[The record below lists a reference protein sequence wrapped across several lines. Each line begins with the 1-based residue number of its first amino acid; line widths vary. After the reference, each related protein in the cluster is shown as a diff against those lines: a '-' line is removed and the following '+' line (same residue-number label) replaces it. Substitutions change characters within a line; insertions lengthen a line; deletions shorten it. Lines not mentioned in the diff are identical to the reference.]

1 MPQASEIA
9 WLIPVFPLIGAVISG
24 LSLISINKKIN
35 NSREIVAVSLLS
47 FVGISAAISYK
58 ALYEQI
64 TGYQTVEKLFVWA
77 SAGDFQIPMGFVLDP
92 LGSVML
98 CLVTT
103 ITLLVMIYSHGYM
116 SHDKG
121 YVRFFTYLALF
132 SSSMLGLIISPNLL
146 EIYVFW
152 ELVGMCSYLL
162 VGFWYDRD
170 GAAHAAQKAFVVN
183 RVGDFGLLLGILGL
197 FWATKSFDFTEIA
210 VGISQSMANHSLPSW
225 APLLLCFLVF
235 LGPMAK
241 SAQFPLHVWLPDAME
256 GPTPISA
263 LIHAATMVAA
273 GVFLVARL
281 DPLYSI
287 FPIMQFIIAL
297 VGTITCFLGAS
308 IALTQMDLKKGLA
321 YSTVSQLGYMM
332 LAMGCGAPLAG
343 IFHLITHACFKAMLF
358 LGSGSVI
365 HAMEEVVGH
374 QPVLAQDMRLMGGL
388 RKKMP
393 LTSSTFLIG
402 CVAISGIP
410 PLAGFW
416 SKDEILGNAF
426 ISFPAFWFIGFMTA
440 GMTAFYMFRLYF
452 LTFEGE
458 FRGNNEELRFKL
470 TQAAGLDMADDH
482 AEENHEE
489 EEHET
494 LSGEVHE
501 SPWSMTFP
509 LVFLAFPSVL
519 IGFMGLPWDSKFVG
533 LLDPEEAI
541 NLSSSFELNEFLP
554 LAIAS
559 VLIASTGISIA
570 YLAYFAKKIDL
581 SILFAKRFPK
591 INNFLSKKWYLDEIN
606 EKIFVKGTRRIA
618 KEVLEVDSKVVDG
631 VVNLTGLVTLGS
643 GEGLKYFETG
653 RAQFY
658 ALIVFG
664 GVLLLVALFGLQTPQ
679 VA

>member
-9 WLIPVFPLIGAVISG
+9 WLIPVFPLIGSVLSG
-24 LSLISINKKIN
+24 LGLISINKKIN
-35 NSREIVAVSLLS
+35 NSRQIVSVGLIS
-47 FVGISAAISYK
+47 FVGISAVISYK
-58 ALYEQI
+58 ALIEQVN
-64 TGYQTVEKLFVWA
+64 GYQSVEKLFVWA
-77 SAGDFQIPMGFVLDP
+77 NAGDFTIPMGFVLDP

-98 CLVTT
+98 ALVTT

-116 SHDKG
+116 AHDKG

-132 SSSMLGLIISPNLL
+132 SSSMMGLIVSPNLL

-197 FWATKSFDFTEIA
+197 FWATNSFDFNEIA
-210 VGISQSMANHSLPSW
+210 TGISQSISDHSIPIW
-225 APLLLCFLVF
+225 AALLLCFLVF

-273 GVFLVARL
+273 GIFLVARL
-281 DPLYSI
+281 QPLYSI
-287 FPIMQFIIAL
+287 FPSIQFIIAL

-332 LAMGCGAPLAG
+332 LAMGCGAPVAG
-343 IFHLITHACFKAMLF
+343 IFHLVTHACFKAMLF

-393 LTSSTFLIG
+393 YTSTTFLIG

-426 ISFPAFWFIGFMTA
+426 ISFPAFWFVGLLTA

-452 LTFEGE
+452 LTFEGD
-458 FRGNNEELRFKL
+458 FRGENKELQKQL
-470 TQAAGLDMADDH
+470 LIASQTTLD
-482 AEENHEE
+482 EENE
-489 EEHET
+489 EEHEEHG
-494 LSGEVHE
+494 SIHE

-509 LVFLAFPSVL
+509 LVFLAVPSVI
-519 IGFMGLPWDSKFVG
+519 IGFMGFPWDSKIAN
-533 LLDPEEAI
+533 LLDPEEAETAAKA
-541 NLSSSFELNEFLP
+541 FELKEFLP
-554 LAIAS
+554 LALASVVIAS
-559 VLIASTGISIA
+559 AGIIIA
-570 YLAYFAKKIDL
+570 YQAYFVKKINL
-581 SILFAKRFPK
+581 SVLFAEKFPS
-591 INNFLSKKWYLDEIN
+591 INRFLSNKWYLDDIN
-606 EKIFVKGTRRIA
+606 EKLFVKGSRKLA

-664 GVLLLVALFGLQTPQ
+664 GVILLVAIFGFQSPQ
-679 VA
+679 VS

>member
-1 MPQASEIA
+1 MQQASEIA
-9 WLIPVFPLIGAVISG
+9 WLIPVFPLVGAVISG
-24 LSLISINKKIN
+24 LGLISFNKKIN
-35 NSREIVAVSLLS
+35 NSREIVSLGLIS
-47 FVGISAAISYK
+47 FVGISAVISYK
-58 ALYEQI
+58 ALFEQVN
-64 TGYQTVEKLFVWA
+64 GYQSVEKLFVWA
-77 SAGDFQIPMGFVLDP
+77 NAGDFVIPMGFVLDP

-98 CLVTT
+98 ALVTT

-116 SHDKG
+116 MHDKG

-132 SSSMLGLIISPNLL
+132 SSSMMGLIISPNLL

-162 VGFWYDRD
+162 VGFWYDRE

-197 FWATKSFDFTEIA
+197 FWATNSFDFNEIA
-210 VGISQSMANHSLPSW
+210 VKISQAVSDNSIPIW
-225 APLLLCFLVF
+225 AALILCFLVF

-273 GVFLVARL
+273 GIFLVARL
-281 DPLYSI
+281 QPLYSI
-287 FPIMQFIIAL
+287 FPSIQFIIAL

-332 LAMGCGAPLAG
+332 LAMGCGAPIAG
-343 IFHLITHACFKAMLF
+343 IFHLVTHACFKAMLF

-374 QPVLAQDMRLMGGL
+374 QPILAQDMRLMGGL

-393 LTSSTFLIG
+393 YTSATFLIG

-426 ISFPAFWFIGFMTA
+426 ISFPAFWFVGLLTA

-452 LTFEGE
+452 LTFEGD
-458 FRGNNEELRFKL
+458 FRGENKELQKKL
-470 TQAAGLDMADDH
+470 LMDSKINMD
-482 AEENHEE
+482 EENE
-489 EEHET
+489 EEHEEH
-494 LSGEVHE
+494 GYIHE

-509 LVFLAFPSVL
+509 LVFLAVPSVI
-519 IGFMGLPWDSKFVG
+519 IGFMGIPWDSKFAK
-533 LLDPEEAI
+533 LLDPEEAEI
-541 NLSSSFELNEFLP
+541 AAKAFELKEFLP

-559 VLIASTGISIA
+559 VFIASAGIVIA
-570 YLAYFAKKIDL
+570 YQAYFVKKINL
-581 SILFAKRFPK
+581 SILIAEKFPT
-591 INNFLSKKWYLDEIN
+591 INQFLSNKWYLDDIN
-606 EKIFVKGTRRIA
+606 EKLFVKGSRKLA

-664 GVLLLVALFGLQTPQ
+664 GVILLVAIFGFQSPQ
-679 VA
+679 VT

>member
-35 NSREIVAVSLLS
+35 NSRRIVAVSLLS
-47 FVGISAAISYK
+47 FVGVSAAISYK

-116 SHDKG
+116 AHDKG

-197 FWATKSFDFTEIA
+197 FWATKSFDFNEIA
-210 VGISQSMANHSLPSW
+210 VGISQAMANQSLPSW

-287 FPIMQFIIAL
+287 FPMMQFIIAL

-393 LTSSTFLIG
+393 FTSSTFLIG
-402 CVAISGIP
+402 CIAISGIP

-416 SKDEILGNAF
+416 SKDEILGQAF

-458 FRGNNEELRFKL
+458 FRGNNEELRLQL
-470 TQAAGLDMADDH
+470 TQAAGLEIEDEH
-482 AEENHEE
+482 TEESHEE
-489 EEHET
+489 DEHEA

-533 LLDPEEAI
+533 LLDPEEALT
-541 NLSSSFELNEFLP
+541 LSSSFELNEFLP

-559 VLIASTGISIA
+559 VVIASTGISIA
-570 YLAYFAKKIDL
+570 YLAYFAKKLDL
-581 SILFAKRFPK
+581 SILFAERFPS
-591 INNFLSKKWYLDEIN
+591 INKFLSNKWYLDQIN

-664 GVLLLVALFGLQTPQ
+664 GVLLLVALFGFQTPQ

>member
-9 WLIPVFPLIGAVISG
+9 WLIPVFPLIGAVLSG
-24 LSLISINKKIN
+24 LGLISFNKKIN
-35 NSREIVAVSLLS
+35 NSRELVSISLIS
-47 FVGISAAISYK
+47 FVGISAVISYK
-58 ALYEQI
+58 ALFEQVN
-64 TGYQTVEKLFVWA
+64 GYQSVEKLFVWA
-77 SAGDFQIPMGFVLDP
+77 SAGDFTIPMGFILDP

-98 CLVTT
+98 ALVTT

-116 SHDKG
+116 AHDKG

-132 SSSMLGLIISPNLL
+132 SSSMMGLIISPNLL

-197 FWATKSFDFTEIA
+197 FWATNSFDFNNIATEISKS
-210 VGISQSMANHSLPSW
+210 ISDNSLPMW
-225 APLLLCFLVF
+225 AALLLCFLVF

-273 GVFLVARL
+273 GIFLVARL
-281 DPLYSI
+281 QPLYSL
-287 FPIMQFIIAL
+287 FPYIQFIIAL

-332 LAMGCGAPLAG
+332 LAMGCGAPIAG
-343 IFHLITHACFKAMLF
+343 IFHLVTHACFKAMLF

-388 RKKMP
+388 RRKMP
-393 LTSSTFLIG
+393 FTSTTFLIG

-426 ISFPAFWFIGFMTA
+426 ISFPAFWFVGFLTA

-452 LTFEGE
+452 LTFEGD
-458 FRGNNEELRFKL
+458 FRGENKELQRELLIASKINL
-470 TQAAGLDMADDH
+470 
-482 AEENHEE
+482 
-489 EEHET
+489 EEHEEAHEQENIGH
-494 LSGEVHE
+494 LHE

-509 LVFLAFPSVL
+509 LVFLAVPSVI
-519 IGFMGLPWDSKFVG
+519 IGFMGLPWDSKFAN
-533 LLDPEEAI
+533 LLDPEEAEMAAKA
-541 NLSSSFELNEFLP
+541 FEFKEFLP

-559 VLIASTGISIA
+559 VVIASVGITIA
-570 YLAYFAKKIDL
+570 YQAYFAKTINL
-581 SILFAKRFPK
+581 SVLFADKFPS
-591 INNFLSKKWYLDEIN
+591 INKFLSNKWYLDDIN
-606 EKIFVKGTRRIA
+606 EKLFVKGSRKLA

-664 GVLLLVALFGLQTPQ
+664 GVILLVAIFGFQSPQ
-679 VA
+679 VT

>member
-9 WLIPVFPLIGAVISG
+9 WLIPVFPLIGAVFSG
-24 LSLISINKKIN
+24 LGLICANKKIN
-35 NSREIVAVSLLS
+35 NSREIVSISLLS
-47 FVGISAAISYK
+47 FVGVSAVISYK
-58 ALYEQI
+58 TLIEQI
-64 TGYQTVEKLFVWA
+64 NGYQSVEKLFVWA
-77 SAGDFQIPMGFVLDP
+77 SAGDFTIPMGFVLDP

-98 CLVTT
+98 TLVTT

-116 SHDKG
+116 AHDKG

-132 SSSMLGLIISPNLL
+132 SSSMMGLIISPNLL

-170 GAAHAAQKAFVVN
+170 GAANAAQKAFVVN

-197 FWATKSFDFTEIA
+197 FWATKSFDFNEIA
-210 VGISQSMANHSLPSW
+210 VGVSQSVSENSLPVW
-225 APLLLCFLVF
+225 AALLLCFLVF

-273 GVFLVARL
+273 GIFLVARL
-281 DPLYSI
+281 QPLYSL
-287 FPIMQFIIAL
+287 FPSIQFIIAL

-332 LAMGCGAPLAG
+332 LAMGCGAPVAG

-393 LTSSTFLIG
+393 FTSTTFLIG

-426 ISFPAFWFIGFMTA
+426 ISFPAFWFVGFLTA

-452 LTFEGE
+452 LTFEGD
-458 FRGNNEELRFKL
+458 FRGEDKELQKEL
-470 TQAAGLDMADDH
+470 LLASKI
-482 AEENHEE
+482 NIE
-489 EEHET
+489 EEHEEEHGS
-494 LSGEVHE
+494 LHE

-509 LVFLAFPSVL
+509 LVFLAVPSVI
-519 IGFMGLPWDSKFVG
+519 IGFMGFPWDSKFAN
-533 LLDPEEAI
+533 LLDPEEALI
-541 NLSSSFELNEFLP
+541 AIESFELKEFLP

-559 VLIASTGISIA
+559 VFIASIGITIA
-570 YLAYFAKKIDL
+570 YQAYFAKKINL
-581 SILFAKRFPK
+581 SILFAQRFPSVNK
-591 INNFLSKKWYLDEIN
+591 FLSNKWYLDDIN
-606 EKIFVKGTRRIA
+606 EKLFVKGSRKLA

-664 GVLLLVALFGLQTPQ
+664 GVILLVAIFGFQSPQ

>member
-1 MPQASEIA
+1 MPLASEIA
-9 WLIPVFPLIGAVISG
+9 WLIPVFPLIGAVLSG
-24 LSLISINKKIN
+24 LGLISFNKKIN
-35 NSREIVAVSLLS
+35 NSREIVSVGLIS
-47 FVGISAAISYK
+47 FVGISAVISYK
-58 ALYEQI
+58 ALIEQVN
-64 TGYQTVEKLFVWA
+64 GYQSVEKLFVWA
-77 SAGDFQIPMGFVLDP
+77 NAGDFTIPMGFVLDP

-98 CLVTT
+98 ALVTT

-116 SHDKG
+116 AHDKG

-132 SSSMLGLIISPNLL
+132 SSSMMGLIVSPNLL

-197 FWATKSFDFTEIA
+197 FWATNSFDFNEIA
-210 VGISQSMANHSLPSW
+210 IGISQSLSDNSIPIW
-225 APLLLCFLVF
+225 AALLLCFLVF

-273 GVFLVARL
+273 GIFLVARL
-281 DPLYSI
+281 QPLYSI
-287 FPIMQFIIAL
+287 FPSIQFIIAL

-332 LAMGCGAPLAG
+332 LAMGCGAPIAG
-343 IFHLITHACFKAMLF
+343 IFHLVTHACFKAMLF

-365 HAMEEVVGH
+365 HAMEDVVGH

-393 LTSSTFLIG
+393 FTSATFLIG

-426 ISFPAFWFIGFMTA
+426 ISFPAFWFIGLLTA

-452 LTFEGE
+452 LTFEGD
-458 FRGNNEELRFKL
+458 FRGDNKELQKELLIASKTNLDEENEE
-470 TQAAGLDMADDH
+470 Q
-482 AEENHEE
+482 HEE
-489 EEHET
+489 HG
-494 LSGEVHE
+494 SIHE

-509 LVFLAFPSVL
+509 LVFLAVPSVI
-519 IGFMGLPWDSKFVG
+519 IGFMGLPWDSKIAN
-533 LLDPEEAI
+533 LLDPEEAEI
-541 NLSSSFELNEFLP
+541 AAKAFELKEFFP

-559 VLIASTGISIA
+559 VFIASAGII
-570 YLAYFAKKIDL
+570 LAYQAYFVKKINL
-581 SILFAKRFPK
+581 SVLFAEKFPS
-591 INNFLSKKWYLDEIN
+591 INRFLSNKWYLDDIN
-606 EKIFVKGTRRIA
+606 EKLFVNGSRKLA

-664 GVLLLVALFGLQTPQ
+664 GVILLVAIFGFQSPQ
-679 VA
+679 VS

>member
-9 WLIPVFPLIGAVISG
+9 WLIPVFPLIGAVLSG
-24 LSLISINKKIN
+24 LGLISINKKIN
-35 NSREIVAVSLLS
+35 NSREIVSVGLIS
-47 FVGISAAISYK
+47 FVGISAVISYK
-58 ALYEQI
+58 ALIEQVN
-64 TGYQTVEKLFVWA
+64 GYQSVEKLFVWA
-77 SAGDFQIPMGFVLDP
+77 NAGDFTIPMGFVLDP

-98 CLVTT
+98 ALVTT

-116 SHDKG
+116 AHDKG

-132 SSSMLGLIISPNLL
+132 SSSMMGLIVSPNLL

-197 FWATKSFDFTEIA
+197 FWATNSFDFNEIA
-210 VGISQSMANHSLPSW
+210 IGISQSISDNSIPIW
-225 APLLLCFLVF
+225 AALLLCFLVF

-273 GVFLVARL
+273 GIFLVARL
-281 DPLYSI
+281 QPLYSI
-287 FPIMQFIIAL
+287 FPSIQFIIAL
-297 VGTITCFLGAS
+297 VGTITCFLGAT

-332 LAMGCGAPLAG
+332 LAMGCGAPVAG
-343 IFHLITHACFKAMLF
+343 IFHLVTHACFKAMLF

-393 LTSSTFLIG
+393 YTSATFLIG

-426 ISFPAFWFIGFMTA
+426 ISFPAFWFVGLLTA

-452 LTFEGE
+452 LTFEGD
-458 FRGNNEELRFKL
+458 FRGENKELQKEL
-470 TQAAGLDMADDH
+470 LIASETNLD
-482 AEENHEE
+482 EENV
-489 EEHET
+489 EEHQEHG
-494 LSGEVHE
+494 SIHE

-509 LVFLAFPSVL
+509 LVFLAVPSVI
-519 IGFMGLPWDSKFVG
+519 IGFMGLPWDSKISN
-533 LLDPEEAI
+533 LLDPEEAETAAKA
-541 NLSSSFELNEFLP
+541 FELKEFLP
-554 LAIAS
+554 LALAS
-559 VLIASTGISIA
+559 VLIASAGIIIA
-570 YLAYFAKKIDL
+570 YQAYFVKKINL
-581 SILFAKRFPK
+581 SVLFAEKFPS
-591 INNFLSKKWYLDEIN
+591 INRFLSNKWYLDDIN
-606 EKIFVKGTRRIA
+606 EKLFVKGSRKLA

-664 GVLLLVALFGLQTPQ
+664 GVILLVAIFGFQSPP
-679 VA
+679 VS

>member
-9 WLIPVFPLIGAVISG
+9 WLIPVFPLIGAVVSG
-24 LSLISINKKIN
+24 LGLISINNKIN
-35 NSREIVAVSLLS
+35 NSREIVSVGLMS
-47 FVGISAAISYK
+47 FVGISAVISYK
-58 ALYEQI
+58 ALIEQVN
-64 TGYQTVEKLFVWA
+64 GYQSVEKLFVWA
-77 SAGDFQIPMGFVLDP
+77 SAGDFTIPMGFVLDP

-98 CLVTT
+98 ALVTT

-132 SSSMLGLIISPNLL
+132 SSSMMGLIISPNLL

-197 FWATKSFDFTEIA
+197 FWATNSFDFNEIA
-210 VGISQSMANHSLPSW
+210 NVISQSISDNSLPIW
-225 APLLLCFLVF
+225 AALLLCFLVF

-273 GVFLVARL
+273 GIFLVARL
-281 DPLYSI
+281 QPLYSI
-287 FPIMQFIIAL
+287 FPSIQFIIAL

-332 LAMGCGAPLAG
+332 LAMGCGAPIAG
-343 IFHLITHACFKAMLF
+343 IFHLVTHACFKAMLF

-393 LTSSTFLIG
+393 YTSATFLIG
-402 CVAISGIP
+402 CIAISGIP

-426 ISFPAFWFIGFMTA
+426 ISFPAFWFVGLLTA

-452 LTFEGE
+452 LTFEGD
-458 FRGNNEELRFKL
+458 FRGDNKELQKELLIASKVNLDEENEE
-470 TQAAGLDMADDH
+470 DH
-482 AEENHEE
+482 EEN
-489 EEHET
+489 
-494 LSGEVHE
+494 GYIHE

-509 LVFLAFPSVL
+509 LVFLAVPSII
-519 IGFMGLPWDSKFVG
+519 IGFMGLPWDSKFAN
-533 LLDPEEAI
+533 LLDPEEAEI
-541 NLSSSFELNEFLP
+541 AAKAFELKEFFP

-559 VLIASTGISIA
+559 VFIASVGIIIA
-570 YLAYFAKKIDL
+570 YQAYFARKIDL
-581 SILFAKRFPK
+581 SILFAERFPN
-591 INNFLSKKWYLDEIN
+591 INQFLSNKWYLDDIN
-606 EKIFVKGTRRIA
+606 EKIFVKGSRKLA

-664 GVLLLVALFGLQTPQ
+664 GVILLVAVFGLQSP
-679 VA
+679 

>member
-1 MPQASEIA
+1 
-9 WLIPVFPLIGAVISG
+9 
-24 LSLISINKKIN
+24 
-35 NSREIVAVSLLS
+35 
-47 FVGISAAISYK
+47 
-58 ALYEQI
+58 
-64 TGYQTVEKLFVWA
+64 
-77 SAGDFQIPMGFVLDP
+77 
-92 LGSVML
+92 
-98 CLVTT
+98 
-103 ITLLVMIYSHGYM
+103 M

-162 VGFWYDRD
+162 VGFWYDRE

-197 FWATKSFDFTEIA
+197 FWATGSFDFNGIA
-210 VGISQSMANHSLPSW
+210 IGLQNAIDSGSVPIW
-225 APLLLCFLVF
+225 AALTLCFLVF
-235 LGPMAK
+235 MGPMAK

-281 DPLYSI
+281 QPLYSQFPLIGLLIAI
-287 FPIMQFIIAL
+287 F
-297 VGTITCFLGAS
+297 GTITCFLGAS

-332 LAMGCGAPLAG
+332 LAMGCGAPIAG
-343 IFHLITHACFKAMLF
+343 MFHLVTHAFFKAMLF

-374 QPVLAQDMRLMGGL
+374 EPVLAQDMRLMGGL

-393 LTSSTFLIG
+393 ITSITFLIG
-402 CVAISGIP
+402 CIAISGIP

-416 SKDEILGNAF
+416 SKDEILGEAF
-426 ISFPAFWFIGFMTA
+426 NTFPILWFIGLLTA

-452 LTFEGE
+452 LTFEGD
-458 FRGNNEELRFKL
+458 FRGENKNLQKELLALAGKDTEDSEE
-470 TQAAGLDMADDH
+470 DVH
-482 AEENHEE
+482 HEG
-489 EEHET
+489 T
-494 LSGEVHE
+494 LHE

-509 LVFLAFPSVL
+509 LLVLAVPSAL
-519 IGFMGLPWDSKFVG
+519 IGFVGIPWNSAFAK
-533 LLDPEEAI
+533 LLDLEEAKHMAS
-541 NLSSSFELNEFLP
+541 NFSWSEFLP
-554 LAIAS
+554 LALAS
-559 VLIASTGISIA
+559 VAISAAGISLAIFA
-570 YLAYFAKKIDL
+570 YYLNRIDLEKNFAKK
-581 SILFAKRFPK
+581 FPL
-591 INNFLSKKWYLDEIN
+591 INSFFSNKWYLDEIN
-606 EKIFVKGTRRIA
+606 EKIFVRGSRKLA
-618 KEVLEVDSKVVDG
+618 KEVLEVDAKVVDG
-631 VVNLTGLVTLGS
+631 VVNLTGLLTLGS

-664 GVLLLVALFGLQTPQ
+664 GVIALVALFGVLGT
-679 VA
+679 

>member
-9 WLIPVFPLIGAVISG
+9 WLIPVFPLIGAVLSG
-24 LSLISINKKIN
+24 LGLISINKKIN
-35 NSREIVAVSLLS
+35 NSREIVSVGLIS
-47 FVGISAAISYK
+47 FVGISAVISYK
-58 ALYEQI
+58 ALIEQI
-64 TGYQTVEKLFVWA
+64 NGYQSVEKLFVWA
-77 SAGDFQIPMGFVLDP
+77 NAGDFTIPMGFVLDP

-98 CLVTT
+98 ALVTT

-116 SHDKG
+116 AHDKG

-132 SSSMLGLIISPNLL
+132 SSSMMGLIVSPNLL

-197 FWATKSFDFTEIA
+197 FWATNSFDFNEIA
-210 VGISQSMANHSLPSW
+210 TGISQSISDNSIPIW
-225 APLLLCFLVF
+225 AALLLCFLVF

-273 GVFLVARL
+273 GIFLVARL
-281 DPLYSI
+281 QPLYSI
-287 FPIMQFIIAL
+287 FPSIQFIIAL

-332 LAMGCGAPLAG
+332 LAMGCGAPVAG
-343 IFHLITHACFKAMLF
+343 IFHLVTHACFKAMLF

-393 LTSSTFLIG
+393 FTSTTFLIG

-426 ISFPAFWFIGFMTA
+426 ISFPAFWFVGLLTA

-452 LTFEGE
+452 LTFEGD
-458 FRGNNEELRFKL
+458 FRGENKELQKEL
-470 TQAAGLDMADDH
+470 LLASKANLD
-482 AEENHEE
+482 EENE
-489 EEHET
+489 EEHEEHG
-494 LSGEVHE
+494 SIHE

-509 LVFLAFPSVL
+509 LVFLAAPSVI
-519 IGFMGLPWDSKFVG
+519 IGFMGLPWDSKIAN
-533 LLDPEEAI
+533 LLDPEEAEI
-541 NLSSSFELNEFLP
+541 AAKAFELKEFLP

-559 VLIASTGISIA
+559 VLIASAGIIIA
-570 YLAYFAKKIDL
+570 YQAYFVKKINL
-581 SILFAKRFPK
+581 SVLFAEKFPN
-591 INNFLSKKWYLDEIN
+591 INQFLSNKWYLDDIN
-606 EKIFVKGTRRIA
+606 EKLFVKGSRKLA

-664 GVLLLVALFGLQTPQ
+664 GVILLVAIFGFQSPQ
-679 VA
+679 VS

>member
-9 WLIPVFPLIGAVISG
+9 WLIPVFPLIGAVFSG
-24 LSLISINKKIN
+24 LGLICANKKIN
-35 NSREIVAVSLLS
+35 NSREIVSISLLS
-47 FVGISAAISYK
+47 FVGVSAVISYK
-58 ALYEQI
+58 TLIEQI
-64 TGYQTVEKLFVWA
+64 NGYQSVEKLFVWA
-77 SAGDFQIPMGFVLDP
+77 SAGDFTIPMGFVLDP

-98 CLVTT
+98 TLVTT

-132 SSSMLGLIISPNLL
+132 SSSMMGLIISPNLL

-170 GAAHAAQKAFVVN
+170 GAANAAQKAFVVN

-197 FWATKSFDFTEIA
+197 FWATKSFDFNEIA
-210 VGISQSMANHSLPSW
+210 AGVSQSVSENSLPVW
-225 APLLLCFLVF
+225 AALLLCFLVF

-273 GVFLVARL
+273 GIFLVARL
-281 DPLYSI
+281 QPLYSL
-287 FPIMQFIIAL
+287 FPSIQFIIAL

-332 LAMGCGAPLAG
+332 LAMGCGAPVAG

-393 LTSSTFLIG
+393 FTSTTFLIG

-426 ISFPAFWFIGFMTA
+426 ISFPAFWFVGFLTA

-452 LTFEGE
+452 LTFEGD
-458 FRGNNEELRFKL
+458 FRGEDKDLQKELLLASKI
-470 TQAAGLDMADDH
+470 
-482 AEENHEE
+482 NIEE
-489 EEHET
+489 EDHQEEHGS
-494 LSGEVHE
+494 LHE

-509 LVFLAFPSVL
+509 LVFLAVPSVI
-519 IGFMGLPWDSKFVG
+519 IGFMGFPWDSKFAN
-533 LLDPEEAI
+533 LLDPEEALI
-541 NLSSSFELNEFLP
+541 AIESFELKEFLP

-559 VLIASTGISIA
+559 VFIASIGITIA
-570 YLAYFAKKIDL
+570 YQAYFAKKINL
-581 SILFAKRFPK
+581 SILFAQRFPSVNK
-591 INNFLSKKWYLDEIN
+591 FLSNKWYLDDIN
-606 EKIFVKGTRRIA
+606 EKLFVKGSRKLA

-664 GVLLLVALFGLQTPQ
+664 GVILLVAIFGFQSPQ
-679 VA
+679 VT

>member
-35 NSREIVAVSLLS
+35 NSRRIVAVSLLS
-47 FVGISAAISYK
+47 FVGVSAAISYK

-116 SHDKG
+116 AHDKG

-197 FWATKSFDFTEIA
+197 FWATKSFDFNEIA
-210 VGISQSMANHSLPSW
+210 VGISQAMANQSLPSW

-287 FPIMQFIIAL
+287 FPMMQFIIAL

-393 LTSSTFLIG
+393 FTSSTFLIG

-458 FRGNNEELRFKL
+458 FRGNNEELRLQL
-470 TQAAGLDMADDH
+470 TQAAGLEIEDEH
-482 AEENHEE
+482 TEESHEE
-489 EEHET
+489 DEHEA

-533 LLDPEEAI
+533 LLDPEEALT
-541 NLSSSFELNEFLP
+541 LSSSFELNEFLP

-559 VLIASTGISIA
+559 VVIASTGISIA
-570 YLAYFAKKIDL
+570 YLAYFAKKLDL
-581 SILFAKRFPK
+581 SILFAERFPS
-591 INNFLSKKWYLDEIN
+591 INKFLSNKWYLDQIN

>member
-9 WLIPVFPLIGAVISG
+9 WLIPVFPLIGAVFSG
-24 LSLISINKKIN
+24 LGLICANKKIN
-35 NSREIVAVSLLS
+35 NSREIVSISLLS
-47 FVGISAAISYK
+47 FVGVSAVISYK
-58 ALYEQI
+58 TLIEQI
-64 TGYQTVEKLFVWA
+64 NGYQSVEKLFVWA
-77 SAGDFQIPMGFVLDP
+77 SAGDFTIPMGFVLDP

-98 CLVTT
+98 TLVTT

-132 SSSMLGLIISPNLL
+132 SSSMMGLIISPNLL

-170 GAAHAAQKAFVVN
+170 GAANAAQKAFVVN

-197 FWATKSFDFTEIA
+197 FWATKSFDFNEIA
-210 VGISQSMANHSLPSW
+210 VGVSQSVSENSLPVW
-225 APLLLCFLVF
+225 AALLLCFLVF

-273 GVFLVARL
+273 GIFLVARL
-281 DPLYSI
+281 QPLYSL
-287 FPIMQFIIAL
+287 FPSIQFIIAL

-332 LAMGCGAPLAG
+332 LAMGCGAPVAG

-393 LTSSTFLIG
+393 FTSTTFLIG

-426 ISFPAFWFIGFMTA
+426 ISFPAFWFVGFLTA

-452 LTFEGE
+452 LTFEGD
-458 FRGNNEELRFKL
+458 FRGEDKDLQKELLLASKI
-470 TQAAGLDMADDH
+470 
-482 AEENHEE
+482 NIEE
-489 EEHET
+489 EDHQEEHGS
-494 LSGEVHE
+494 LHE

-509 LVFLAFPSVL
+509 LVFLAVPSVI
-519 IGFMGLPWDSKFVG
+519 IGFMGFPWDSKFAN
-533 LLDPEEAI
+533 LLDPEEALI
-541 NLSSSFELNEFLP
+541 AIESFELKEFLP

-559 VLIASTGISIA
+559 VFIASIGITIA
-570 YLAYFAKKIDL
+570 YQAYFAKKINL
-581 SILFAKRFPK
+581 SILFAQRFPSVNK
-591 INNFLSKKWYLDEIN
+591 FLSNKWYLDDIN
-606 EKIFVKGTRRIA
+606 EKLFVKGSRKLA

-664 GVLLLVALFGLQTPQ
+664 GVILLVAIFGFQSPQ

>member
-9 WLIPVFPLIGAVISG
+9 WLIPVFPLIGAVFSG
-24 LSLISINKKIN
+24 LGLICANKKIN
-35 NSREIVAVSLLS
+35 NSREIVSISLLS
-47 FVGISAAISYK
+47 FVGVSAVISYK
-58 ALYEQI
+58 TLIEQI
-64 TGYQTVEKLFVWA
+64 NGYQSVEKLFVWA
-77 SAGDFQIPMGFVLDP
+77 SAGDFTIPMGFVLDP

-98 CLVTT
+98 TLVTT

-116 SHDKG
+116 AHDKG

-132 SSSMLGLIISPNLL
+132 SSSMMGLIISPNLL

-170 GAAHAAQKAFVVN
+170 GAANAAQKAFVVN

-197 FWATKSFDFTEIA
+197 FWATKSFDFNEIA
-210 VGISQSMANHSLPSW
+210 IGVSQSVSENSLPVW
-225 APLLLCFLVF
+225 AALLLCFLVF

-273 GVFLVARL
+273 GIFLVARL
-281 DPLYSI
+281 QPLYSL
-287 FPIMQFIIAL
+287 FPSIQFIIAL

-332 LAMGCGAPLAG
+332 LAMGCGAPVAG

-393 LTSSTFLIG
+393 FTSTTFLIG

-426 ISFPAFWFIGFMTA
+426 ISFPAFWFVGFLTA

-452 LTFEGE
+452 LTFEGD
-458 FRGNNEELRFKL
+458 FRGEDKDLQKELLLASKI
-470 TQAAGLDMADDH
+470 
-482 AEENHEE
+482 NIE
-489 EEHET
+489 EEHEEEHGS
-494 LSGEVHE
+494 LHE

-509 LVFLAFPSVL
+509 LVFLAVPSVI
-519 IGFMGLPWDSKFVG
+519 IGFMGFPWDSKFAN
-533 LLDPEEAI
+533 LLDPEEALI
-541 NLSSSFELNEFLP
+541 AIESFELKEFLP

-559 VLIASTGISIA
+559 VFIASIGITIA
-570 YLAYFAKKIDL
+570 YQAYFAKKINL
-581 SILFAKRFPK
+581 SILFAQRFPSVNK
-591 INNFLSKKWYLDEIN
+591 FLSNKWYLDDIN
-606 EKIFVKGTRRIA
+606 EKLFVKGSRKLA

-664 GVLLLVALFGLQTPQ
+664 GVILLVAIFGFQSPQ
-679 VA
+679 VT

>member
-9 WLIPVFPLIGAVISG
+9 WLIPVFPLIGAVLSG
-24 LSLISINKKIN
+24 LGLICANKKIN
-35 NSREIVAVSLLS
+35 NSREIVSISLLS
-47 FVGISAAISYK
+47 FVGVSAVISYK
-58 ALYEQI
+58 TLIEQI
-64 TGYQTVEKLFVWA
+64 NGYQSVEKLFVWA
-77 SAGDFQIPMGFVLDP
+77 SAGDFTIPMGFVLDP

-98 CLVTT
+98 TLVTT
-103 ITLLVMIYSHGYM
+103 ITLLVMVYSHGYM
-116 SHDKG
+116 AHDKG

-132 SSSMLGLIISPNLL
+132 SSSMMGLIISPNLL

-170 GAAHAAQKAFVVN
+170 GAANAAQKAFVVN

-197 FWATKSFDFTEIA
+197 FWATKSFDFNEIA
-210 VGISQSMANHSLPSW
+210 LGVSNSVSNNSLPVW
-225 APLLLCFLVF
+225 AALLLCFLVF

-273 GVFLVARL
+273 GIFLVARL
-281 DPLYSI
+281 QPLYSL
-287 FPIMQFIIAL
+287 FPSIQFIIAL

-332 LAMGCGAPLAG
+332 LAMGCGAPVAG

-393 LTSSTFLIG
+393 FTSTTFLIG

-426 ISFPAFWFIGFMTA
+426 ISFPAFWFVGFLTA

-452 LTFEGE
+452 LTFEGD
-458 FRGNNEELRFKL
+458 FRGENKELQKEL
-470 TQAAGLDMADDH
+470 LLASEINLD
-482 AEENHEE
+482 E
-489 EEHET
+489 EEHEEEHGS
-494 LSGEVHE
+494 LHE

-509 LVFLAFPSVL
+509 LVFLAVPSVI
-519 IGFMGLPWDSKFVG
+519 IGFMGFPWDSKFAS
-533 LLDPEEAI
+533 LIDPEEALI
-541 NLSSSFELNEFLP
+541 AIESFELKEFLP

-559 VLIASTGISIA
+559 VLIASIGITIA
-570 YLAYFAKKIDL
+570 YQAYFANKINL
-581 SILFAKRFPK
+581 SILFAQRFPSVNK
-591 INNFLSKKWYLDEIN
+591 FLSNKWYLDDIN
-606 EKIFVKGTRRIA
+606 EKLFVKGSRKLA

-664 GVLLLVALFGLQTPQ
+664 GVILLVAIFGFQSPQ

>member
-9 WLIPVFPLIGAVISG
+9 WLIPVFPLIGAVLSG
-24 LSLISINKKIN
+24 LGLISINKKIN
-35 NSREIVAVSLLS
+35 NSREIVSVGLIS
-47 FVGISAAISYK
+47 FVGISAVISYK
-58 ALYEQI
+58 ALIEQVN
-64 TGYQTVEKLFVWA
+64 GYQSVEKLFVWA
-77 SAGDFQIPMGFVLDP
+77 NAGDFTIPMGFVLDP

-98 CLVTT
+98 ALVTT

-116 SHDKG
+116 AHDKG

-132 SSSMLGLIISPNLL
+132 SSSMMGLIVSPNLL

-197 FWATKSFDFTEIA
+197 FWATNSFDFNEIA
-210 VGISQSMANHSLPSW
+210 TGISQSISDHSIPIW
-225 APLLLCFLVF
+225 AALLLCFLVF

-273 GVFLVARL
+273 GIFLVARL
-281 DPLYSI
+281 QPLYSI
-287 FPIMQFIIAL
+287 FPSIQFIIAL

-332 LAMGCGAPLAG
+332 LAMGCGAPVAG
-343 IFHLITHACFKAMLF
+343 IFHLVTHACFKAMLF

-393 LTSSTFLIG
+393 YTSTTFLIG

-416 SKDEILGNAF
+416 SKDEILANAF
-426 ISFPAFWFIGFMTA
+426 ISFPAFWFVGLLTA

-452 LTFEGE
+452 LTFEGD
-458 FRGNNEELRFKL
+458 FRGENKELQKQL
-470 TQAAGLDMADDH
+470 LIASKTNLD
-482 AEENHEE
+482 EENE
-489 EEHET
+489 EEHEEHG
-494 LSGEVHE
+494 SIHE

-509 LVFLAFPSVL
+509 LVFLAVPSVI
-519 IGFMGLPWDSKFVG
+519 IGFMGLPWDSKITN
-533 LLDPEEAI
+533 LLDPEEAETAAKA
-541 NLSSSFELNEFLP
+541 FELKEFLP
-554 LAIAS
+554 LALAS
-559 VLIASTGISIA
+559 VLIASAGIIIA
-570 YLAYFAKKIDL
+570 YQAYFVKKINL
-581 SILFAKRFPK
+581 SVLFAEKFPSINRFLF
-591 INNFLSKKWYLDEIN
+591 NKWYLDDIN
-606 EKIFVKGTRRIA
+606 EKLFVKGSRKLA

-664 GVLLLVALFGLQTPQ
+664 GVILLVAIFGFQSPQ
-679 VA
+679 VS

>member
-9 WLIPVFPLIGAVISG
+9 WLIPVFPLIGAVLSG
-24 LSLISINKKIN
+24 LGLISINKKIN
-35 NSREIVAVSLLS
+35 NSREIVSVGLISL
-47 FVGISAAISYK
+47 VGISAVISYK
-58 ALYEQI
+58 ALIEQVS
-64 TGYQTVEKLFVWA
+64 GYQPVEKLFVWA
-77 SAGDFQIPMGFVLDP
+77 NAGDFTIPMGFVLDP

-98 CLVTT
+98 ALVTT

-116 SHDKG
+116 THDKG

-132 SSSMLGLIISPNLL
+132 SSSMMGLIVSPNLL

-197 FWATKSFDFTEIA
+197 FWATNSFDFNEIA
-210 VGISQSMANHSLPSW
+210 AGISQSIAENSIPIW
-225 APLLLCFLVF
+225 AALLLCFLVF

-273 GVFLVARL
+273 GIFLVARL
-281 DPLYSI
+281 QPLYSI
-287 FPIMQFIIAL
+287 FPSIQFIIAL

-332 LAMGCGAPLAG
+332 LAMGCGAPVAG
-343 IFHLITHACFKAMLF
+343 IFHLVTHACFKAMLF

-393 LTSSTFLIG
+393 YTSTTFLVG

-426 ISFPAFWFIGFMTA
+426 ISFPAFWFVGLLTA

-452 LTFEGE
+452 LTFEGD
-458 FRGNNEELRFKL
+458 FRGENKELQKELLIASKL
-470 TQAAGLDMADDH
+470 DLD
-482 AEENHEE
+482 EENE
-489 EEHET
+489 EEHEEHG
-494 LSGEVHE
+494 SIHE

-509 LVFLAFPSVL
+509 LVFLAVPSL
-519 IGFMGLPWDSKFVG
+519 IIGFMGLPWDSKIAS
-533 LLDPEEAI
+533 LLDPEEAETAAKA
-541 NLSSSFELNEFLP
+541 FELKEFLP

-559 VLIASTGISIA
+559 VFIASAGIIIA
-570 YLAYFAKKIDL
+570 YQAYFAKKINL
-581 SILFAKRFPK
+581 SVLFAKRFPD
-591 INNFLSKKWYLDEIN
+591 INQFLSNKWYLDDIN
-606 EKIFVKGTRRIA
+606 EKIFVKGSRKLA

-664 GVLLLVALFGLQTPQ
+664 GVILLVAIFGFQSPQ
-679 VA
+679 VS

>member
-9 WLIPVFPLIGAVISG
+9 WLIPVFPLIGAVLSG
-24 LSLISINKKIN
+24 LGLISINKKIN
-35 NSREIVAVSLLS
+35 NSREIVSVGLIS
-47 FVGISAAISYK
+47 FVGISAVISYK
-58 ALYEQI
+58 ALIEQI
-64 TGYQTVEKLFVWA
+64 NGYQSVEKLFVWA
-77 SAGDFQIPMGFVLDP
+77 NAGDFTIPMGFVLDP

-98 CLVTT
+98 ALVTT

-116 SHDKG
+116 AHDKG

-132 SSSMLGLIISPNLL
+132 SSSMMGLIVSPNLL

-197 FWATKSFDFTEIA
+197 FWATNSFDFNEIA
-210 VGISQSMANHSLPSW
+210 TGISQSISDHSIPIW
-225 APLLLCFLVF
+225 AALLLCFLVF

-273 GVFLVARL
+273 GIFLVARL
-281 DPLYSI
+281 QPLYSI
-287 FPIMQFIIAL
+287 FPSIQFIIAL

-332 LAMGCGAPLAG
+332 LAMGCGAPVAG
-343 IFHLITHACFKAMLF
+343 IFHLVTHACFKAMLF

-393 LTSSTFLIG
+393 YTSTTFLIG
-402 CVAISGIP
+402 CIAISGIP

-426 ISFPAFWFIGFMTA
+426 ISFPAFWFVGLLTA

-452 LTFEGE
+452 LTFEGD
-458 FRGNNEELRFKL
+458 FRGENKELQKEL
-470 TQAAGLDMADDH
+470 LIASKINID
-482 AEENHEE
+482 EENE
-489 EEHET
+489 EEHEEHG
-494 LSGEVHE
+494 SIHE

-509 LVFLAFPSVL
+509 LVFLAVPSIV
-519 IGFMGLPWDSKFVG
+519 IGFMGLPWDSKIAN
-533 LLDPEEAI
+533 LLDPEEAEI
-541 NLSSSFELNEFLP
+541 VAKAFDLKEFLP

-559 VLIASTGISIA
+559 VVIASAGIIIA
-570 YLAYFAKKIDL
+570 YQAYFLKKINL
-581 SILFAKRFPK
+581 SVLFAEKFPS
-591 INNFLSKKWYLDEIN
+591 INQFLSNKWYLDDIN
-606 EKIFVKGTRRIA
+606 EKLFVKGSRKLA

-664 GVLLLVALFGLQTPQ
+664 GVILLVAIFGFQSPQ
-679 VA
+679 VS

>member
-1 MPQASEIA
+1 MPQASDIA
-9 WLIPVFPLIGAVISG
+9 WLIPVFPLIGAVLSG
-24 LSLISINKKIN
+24 LGLISINKKIN
-35 NSREIVAVSLLS
+35 NSREIVSVGLIS
-47 FVGISAAISYK
+47 FVGISAVISYK
-58 ALYEQI
+58 ALIEQVN
-64 TGYQTVEKLFVWA
+64 GYQSVEKLFVWA
-77 SAGDFQIPMGFVLDP
+77 SAGDFTIPMGFVLDP

-98 CLVTT
+98 ALVTT

-116 SHDKG
+116 AHDKG
-121 YVRFFTYLALF
+121 FVRFFTYLALF
-132 SSSMLGLIISPNLL
+132 SSSMMGLIVSPNLL

-197 FWATKSFDFTEIA
+197 FWATNSFDFNEIA
-210 VGISQSMANHSLPSW
+210 TGISQSISDHSIPIW
-225 APLLLCFLVF
+225 AALLLCFLVF

-273 GVFLVARL
+273 GIFLVARL
-281 DPLYSI
+281 QPLYSI
-287 FPIMQFIIAL
+287 FPSIQFIIAL

-308 IALTQMDLKKGLA
+308 IALTQMDLKNGLA

-332 LAMGCGAPLAG
+332 LAMGCGAPVAG
-343 IFHLITHACFKAMLF
+343 IFHLVTHACFKAMLF

-393 LTSSTFLIG
+393 YTSATFLIG

-426 ISFPAFWFIGFMTA
+426 ITFPAFWFVGFLTA

-452 LTFEGE
+452 LTFEGD
-458 FRGNNEELRFKL
+458 FRGENKELQKELLIASKL
-470 TQAAGLDMADDH
+470 NLD
-482 AEENHEE
+482 E
-489 EEHET
+489 EEHEEHEEHG
-494 LSGEVHE
+494 SIHE

-509 LVFLAFPSVL
+509 LVFLAVPSVI
-519 IGFMGLPWDSKFVG
+519 IGFMGIPWDSKIAY
-533 LLDPEEAI
+533 LLDPEEAEI
-541 NLSSSFELNEFLP
+541 AAKSFELKEFLP

-559 VLIASTGISIA
+559 VLIASAGIIIA
-570 YLAYFAKKIDL
+570 YQAYFRKKINL
-581 SILFAKRFPK
+581 SILFAEKFPT
-591 INNFLSKKWYLDEIN
+591 INRFLSNKWYLDDIN
-606 EKIFVKGTRRIA
+606 EKLFVKGSRKLA

-653 RAQFY
+653 KAQFY

-664 GVLLLVALFGLQTPQ
+664 GVILLVAIFGFQSPQ
-679 VA
+679 VT

>member
-9 WLIPVFPLIGAVISG
+9 WLIPVFPLIGAVLSG
-24 LSLISINKKIN
+24 LGLISINKKIN
-35 NSREIVAVSLLS
+35 NSREIVSVGLIS
-47 FVGISAAISYK
+47 FVGISAVISYK
-58 ALYEQI
+58 ALIEQVN
-64 TGYQTVEKLFVWA
+64 GYQSVEKLFVWA
-77 SAGDFQIPMGFVLDP
+77 NAGDFTIPMGFVLDP

-98 CLVTT
+98 ALVTT

-116 SHDKG
+116 AHDKG

-132 SSSMLGLIISPNLL
+132 SSSMMGLIVSPNLL

-197 FWATKSFDFTEIA
+197 FWATNSFDFNEIA
-210 VGISQSMANHSLPSW
+210 TGISQSISDHSIPIW
-225 APLLLCFLVF
+225 AALLLCFLVF

-273 GVFLVARL
+273 GIFLVARL
-281 DPLYSI
+281 QPLYSI
-287 FPIMQFIIAL
+287 FPSIQFIIAL

-332 LAMGCGAPLAG
+332 LAMGCGAPVAG
-343 IFHLITHACFKAMLF
+343 IFHLVTHACFKAMLF

-393 LTSSTFLIG
+393 YTSTTFLIG

-426 ISFPAFWFIGFMTA
+426 ISFPAFWFVGLLTA

-452 LTFEGE
+452 LTFEGD
-458 FRGNNEELRFKL
+458 FRGENKELQKEL
-470 TQAAGLDMADDH
+470 LIASKTNLD
-482 AEENHEE
+482 EENE
-489 EEHET
+489 EEHEEHG
-494 LSGEVHE
+494 SIHE

-509 LVFLAFPSVL
+509 LVFLAVPSVI
-519 IGFMGLPWDSKFVG
+519 IGFMGLPWDSKIAN
-533 LLDPEEAI
+533 LLDPEEAETAAKA
-541 NLSSSFELNEFLP
+541 FELKEFLP
-554 LAIAS
+554 LALAS
-559 VLIASTGISIA
+559 VLIASAGIIIA
-570 YLAYFAKKIDL
+570 YQAYFVKKINL
-581 SILFAKRFPK
+581 SVLFAEKFPS
-591 INNFLSKKWYLDEIN
+591 INQFLSNKWYLDDIN
-606 EKIFVKGTRRIA
+606 EKLFVKGSRKLA

-664 GVLLLVALFGLQTPQ
+664 GVILLVAIFGFQSPQ
-679 VA
+679 VS

>member
-35 NSREIVAVSLLS
+35 NSRRIVAVSLLS
-47 FVGISAAISYK
+47 FVGVSAAISYK

-116 SHDKG
+116 AHDKG

-197 FWATKSFDFTEIA
+197 FWATKSFDFNEIA
-210 VGISQSMANHSLPSW
+210 VGISQAMANQSLPSW

-287 FPIMQFIIAL
+287 FPMMQFIIAL

-393 LTSSTFLIG
+393 FTSSTFLIG
-402 CVAISGIP
+402 CIAISGIP

-416 SKDEILGNAF
+416 SKDEILGQAF

-458 FRGNNEELRFKL
+458 FRGNNEELRLQL
-470 TQAAGLDMADDH
+470 TQAAGLEIEDEH
-482 AEENHEE
+482 TEEGHEE
-489 EEHET
+489 EKHET

-533 LLDPEEAI
+533 LLDPEEALT
-541 NLSSSFELNEFLP
+541 LSSSFELNEFLP

-559 VLIASTGISIA
+559 VVIASTGISIA
-570 YLAYFAKKIDL
+570 YLAYFAKKLDL
-581 SILFAKRFPK
+581 SILFAERFPS
-591 INNFLSKKWYLDEIN
+591 INKFLSNKWYLDQIN

>member
-9 WLIPVFPLIGAVISG
+9 WLIPVFPLIGAVLSG
-24 LSLISINKKIN
+24 LGLISINKKIN
-35 NSREIVAVSLLS
+35 NSREIVSVGLIS
-47 FVGISAAISYK
+47 FVGISAVISYK
-58 ALYEQI
+58 ALIEQVN
-64 TGYQTVEKLFVWA
+64 GYQPVEKLFVWA
-77 SAGDFQIPMGFVLDP
+77 NAGDFTIPMGFVLDP

-98 CLVTT
+98 ALVTT

-116 SHDKG
+116 AHDKG

-132 SSSMLGLIISPNLL
+132 SSSMMGLIVSPNLL

-197 FWATKSFDFTEIA
+197 FWATNSFDFNEIA
-210 VGISQSMANHSLPSW
+210 LGISQSISDNSIPIW
-225 APLLLCFLVF
+225 AALLLCFLVF

-273 GVFLVARL
+273 GIFLVARL
-281 DPLYSI
+281 QPLYSI
-287 FPIMQFIIAL
+287 FPSIQFIIAL

-332 LAMGCGAPLAG
+332 LAMGCGAPVAG
-343 IFHLITHACFKAMLF
+343 IFHLVTHACFKAMLF

-393 LTSSTFLIG
+393 YTSATFLIG

-426 ISFPAFWFIGFMTA
+426 VTFPAFWFIGFLTA

-452 LTFEGE
+452 LTFEGD
-458 FRGNNEELRFKL
+458 FRGENKELQKELLVASKL
-470 TQAAGLDMADDH
+470 NLD
-482 AEENHEE
+482 E
-489 EEHET
+489 EEHEEHEEH
-494 LSGEVHE
+494 GYIHE

-509 LVFLAFPSVL
+509 LVFLAVPSVI
-519 IGFMGLPWDSKFVG
+519 IGFMGIPWDSKIAN
-533 LLDPEEAI
+533 LLDPEEAEI
-541 NLSSSFELNEFLP
+541 AAKSFELKEFLP

-559 VLIASTGISIA
+559 VLIASTGIIIA
-570 YLAYFAKKIDL
+570 YQAYFRKKINL
-581 SILFAKRFPK
+581 SILFAEKFPT
-591 INNFLSKKWYLDEIN
+591 INQFLSNKWYLDDIN
-606 EKIFVKGTRRIA
+606 EKLFVKGSRKLA

-653 RAQFY
+653 KAQFY

-664 GVLLLVALFGLQTPQ
+664 GVILLVAIFGF
-679 VA
+679 

>member
-9 WLIPVFPLIGAVISG
+9 WLIPVFPLVGAVLSG
-24 LSLISINKKIN
+24 LGLISINKKIN
-35 NSREIVAVSLLS
+35 NSREIVSVGLIS
-47 FVGISAAISYK
+47 FVGISAVISYK
-58 ALYEQI
+58 ALIEQI
-64 TGYQTVEKLFVWA
+64 NGYQSVEKLFVWA
-77 SAGDFQIPMGFVLDP
+77 NAGDFTIPMGFVIDP

-98 CLVTT
+98 ALVTT

-116 SHDKG
+116 AHDKG

-132 SSSMLGLIISPNLL
+132 SSSMMGLIVSPNLL

-197 FWATKSFDFTEIA
+197 FWATKSFDFNEIA
-210 VGISQSMANHSLPSW
+210 TGISQSVTDNSIPIW
-225 APLLLCFLVF
+225 AALILCFLVF

-273 GVFLVARL
+273 GIFLVARL
-281 DPLYSI
+281 QPLYSI
-287 FPIMQFIIAL
+287 FPSIQFIIAL

-332 LAMGCGAPLAG
+332 LAMGCGAPIAG
-343 IFHLITHACFKAMLF
+343 IFHLVTHACFKAMLF

-393 LTSSTFLIG
+393 YTSATFLIG

-426 ISFPAFWFIGFMTA
+426 ISFPAFWFIGLLTA

-452 LTFEGE
+452 LTFEGD
-458 FRGNNEELRFKL
+458 FRGENKELQKELLISSKVNLDEEI
-470 TQAAGLDMADDH
+470 
-482 AEENHEE
+482 EE
-489 EEHET
+489 EDEEH
-494 LSGEVHE
+494 GYIHE

-509 LVFLAFPSVL
+509 LVFLAVPSVI
-519 IGFMGLPWDSKFVG
+519 IGFMGLPWDSKFAN
-533 LLDPEEAI
+533 LLDPEEAEI
-541 NLSSSFELNEFLP
+541 AAKAFELKEFLP
-554 LAIAS
+554 LGIAS
-559 VLIASTGISIA
+559 VLIASAGIIIA
-570 YLAYFAKKIDL
+570 YQAYFLKKINL
-581 SILFAKRFPK
+581 SILFAEKFPT
-591 INNFLSKKWYLDEIN
+591 INQFLSNKWYLDDIN
-606 EKIFVKGTRRIA
+606 EKLFVKGSRRLA

-664 GVLLLVALFGLQTPQ
+664 GVILLVAIFGFQSPQ
-679 VA
+679 VT

>member
-1 MPQASEIA
+1 MHSAADYA
-9 WLIPVFPLIGAVISG
+9 WLIPVLPLIGALITGMGLISFNRTINRLRKPVAVLLLSCVGAAAVISY
-24 LSLISINKKIN
+24 
-35 NSREIVAVSLLS
+35 AVL
-47 FVGISAAISYK
+47 F
-58 ALYEQI
+58 EQFN
-64 TGYQTVEKLFVWA
+64 GAPPVEHLFVWA
-77 SAGDFQIPMGFVLDP
+77 SAGSFSLPMGYVVDP

-98 CLVTT
+98 ALVTT
-103 ITLLVMIYSHGYM
+103 IALLVLIYSHGYM
-116 SHDKG
+116 AHDKS

-132 SSSMLGLIISPNLL
+132 SSSMLGLVISPNLL

-170 GAAHAAQKAFVVN
+170 GAAHAAQKAFIVN

-197 FWATKSFDFTEIA
+197 FWATGSFDFQGIA
-210 VGISQSMANHSLPSW
+210 DGLAAAISNGSVPGW
-225 APLLLCFLVF
+225 AALALCLFVF
-235 LGPMAK
+235 MGPMAK

-281 DPLYSI
+281 EPLYAQ
-287 FPIMQFIIAL
+287 FPSVGLVIAV

-332 LAMGCGAPLAG
+332 LAMGCGAPVAG
-343 IFHLITHACFKAMLF
+343 MFHLVTHAFFKAMLF

-365 HAMEEVVGH
+365 HAMEDVVGH
-374 QPVLAQDMRLMGGL
+374 EPVLAQDMRLMGGL
-388 RKKMP
+388 RQKMP
-393 LTSSTFLIG
+393 ITAITFFIG

-416 SKDEILGNAF
+416 SKDEILGQAF
-426 ISFPAFWFIGFMTA
+426 NTYPLLWAVGFLTA

-458 FRGNNEELRFKL
+458 FRGNDKAMQHQLMA
-470 TQAAGLDMADDH
+470 AAGKSVDDEH
-482 AEENHEE
+482 AH
-489 EEHET
+489 HGG
-494 LSGEVHE
+494 SVHE
-501 SPWSMTFP
+501 SPWPMTLP
-509 LVFLAFPSVL
+509 LAVLAVPSVL
-519 IGFMGLPWDSKFVG
+519 IGLLGTPWNSRFAG
-533 LLDPEEAI
+533 LLNPEEAAEMAEHF
-541 NLSSSFELNEFLP
+541 SWGEFLP
-554 LAIAS
+554 LASAS
-559 VLIASTGISIA
+559 VAISVTGITIA
-570 YLAYFAKKIDL
+570 VLAYALRTIDL
-581 SILFAKRFPK
+581 GELVAARVPT
-591 INNFLSKKWYLDEIN
+591 INAFLANKWYLDWIN
-606 EKIFVKGTRRIA
+606 EKLFVRGSRKLAR
-618 KEVLEVDSKVVDG
+618 EVLEVDAKVVDG
-631 VVNLTGLVTLGS
+631 VVNLTGLLTLGS

-664 GVLLLVALFGLQTPQ
+664 GVIAMVVLFGVLGSPIS
-679 VA
+679 

>member
-24 LSLISINKKIN
+24 LGLISANKKIN
-35 NSREIVAVSLLS
+35 NAREIVSVTLIS
-47 FVGISAAISYK
+47 FVGISAVISYK
-58 ALYEQI
+58 ALIEQVN
-64 TGYQTVEKLFVWA
+64 GYNPVEKLFVWA
-77 SAGDFQIPMGFVLDP
+77 SAGDFTIPMGFILDP

-98 CLVTT
+98 ALVTT

-132 SSSMLGLIISPNLL
+132 SSSMMGLIISPNLL

-197 FWATKSFDFTEIA
+197 FWATNSFDFNQIA
-210 VGISQSMANHSLPSW
+210 KGISQSIADNSLPLW
-225 APLLLCFLVF
+225 AALILCFLVF

-273 GVFLVARL
+273 GIFLVARL
-281 DPLYSI
+281 QPLYSL
-287 FPIMQFIIAL
+287 FPSIQFIIAL
-297 VGTITCFLGAS
+297 VGSITCFLGAS

-332 LAMGCGAPLAG
+332 LAMGCGAPVAG

-374 QPVLAQDMRLMGGL
+374 QPILAQDMRLMGGL

-393 LTSSTFLIG
+393 YTSATFLIG
-402 CVAISGIP
+402 CIAISGIP

-426 ISFPAFWFIGFMTA
+426 ISFPAFWLVGFLTA

-452 LTFEGE
+452 LTFEGD
-458 FRGNNEELRFKL
+458 FRGENKELQKKLLLASNINLEDDNEE
-470 TQAAGLDMADDH
+470 GH
-482 AEENHEE
+482 AEDQHGS
-489 EEHET
+489 
-494 LSGEVHE
+494 LHE

-509 LVFLAFPSVL
+509 LVFLAVPSII
-519 IGFMGLPWDSKFVG
+519 IGFIGLPWDSKFARF
-533 LLDPEEAI
+533 LDPEEAEMAANAF
-541 NLSSSFELNEFLP
+541 NLKEFLP

-559 VLIASTGISIA
+559 VFIACLGITIA
-570 YLAYFAKKIDL
+570 YQAYFAKKINL
-581 SILFAKRFPK
+581 SILFAKKFPV
-591 INNFLSKKWYLDEIN
+591 INNFLSKKWYLDDIN
-606 EKIFVKGTRRIA
+606 EKLFVKGSRKLA

-664 GVLLLVALFGLQTPQ
+664 GVILLVAIFGFQSPQ
-679 VA
+679 VT

>member
-9 WLIPVFPLIGAVISG
+9 WLIPVFPLIGAVLSG
-24 LSLISINKKIN
+24 LGLISINKIIN
-35 NSREIVAVSLLS
+35 NSREIVSVGLIS
-47 FVGISAAISYK
+47 FVGISAVISYK
-58 ALYEQI
+58 ALIEQI
-64 TGYQTVEKLFVWA
+64 NGYQSVEKLFVWA
-77 SAGDFQIPMGFVLDP
+77 NAGDFTIPMGFVLDP

-98 CLVTT
+98 ALVTT

-116 SHDKG
+116 AHDKG

-132 SSSMLGLIISPNLL
+132 SSSMMGLIVSPNLL

-197 FWATKSFDFTEIA
+197 FWATNSFDFNEIA
-210 VGISQSMANHSLPSW
+210 TGISQSISDNSIPIW
-225 APLLLCFLVF
+225 AALLLCFLVF

-273 GVFLVARL
+273 GIFLVARL
-281 DPLYSI
+281 QPLYSI
-287 FPIMQFIIAL
+287 FPSIQFIIAL

-332 LAMGCGAPLAG
+332 LAMGCGAPIAG
-343 IFHLITHACFKAMLF
+343 IFHLVTHACFKAMLF

-393 LTSSTFLIG
+393 YTSTTFLIG
-402 CVAISGIP
+402 CIAISGIP

-426 ISFPAFWFIGFMTA
+426 ISFPAFWFVGLLTA

-452 LTFEGE
+452 LTFEGD
-458 FRGNNEELRFKL
+458 FRGDNKELQKEL
-470 TQAAGLDMADDH
+470 LIASKTNLD
-482 AEENHEE
+482 EENE
-489 EEHET
+489 EEHEDHG
-494 LSGEVHE
+494 SIHE

-509 LVFLAFPSVL
+509 LVFLAVPSL
-519 IGFMGLPWDSKFVG
+519 IIGFMGLPWDSKIAN
-533 LLDPEEAI
+533 LLDPEEAETAAKA
-541 NLSSSFELNEFLP
+541 FELKEFLP

-559 VLIASTGISIA
+559 VLIASAGIIIA
-570 YLAYFAKKIDL
+570 YQAYFVKKINL
-581 SILFAKRFPK
+581 SVLFAEKFPS
-591 INNFLSKKWYLDEIN
+591 INQFLSNKWYLDDIN
-606 EKIFVKGTRRIA
+606 EKLFVKGSRKLA

-664 GVLLLVALFGLQTPQ
+664 GVILLVAIFGFQSPQ
-679 VA
+679 VS

>member
-35 NSREIVAVSLLS
+35 NSRRIVAVSLLS
-47 FVGISAAISYK
+47 FVGVSAAISYK

-116 SHDKG
+116 AHDKG

-197 FWATKSFDFTEIA
+197 FWATKSFDFNEIA
-210 VGISQSMANHSLPSW
+210 VGISQAMANQSLPSW

-287 FPIMQFIIAL
+287 FPMMQFIIAL

-343 IFHLITHACFKAMLF
+343 IFHLITHACFNAMLF

-393 LTSSTFLIG
+393 FTSSTFLIG
-402 CVAISGIP
+402 CIAISGIP

-416 SKDEILGNAF
+416 SKDEILGQAF

-458 FRGNNEELRFKL
+458 FRGNNEELRLQL
-470 TQAAGLDMADDH
+470 TQAAGLEIEDEH
-482 AEENHEE
+482 TEESHEE
-489 EEHET
+489 EEHEA

-533 LLDPEEAI
+533 LLDPEEALT
-541 NLSSSFELNEFLP
+541 LSSSFELNEFLP

-559 VLIASTGISIA
+559 VVIASTGISIA
-570 YLAYFAKKIDL
+570 YLAYFAKKLDL
-581 SILFAKRFPK
+581 SILFAERFPS
-591 INNFLSKKWYLDEIN
+591 INKFLSNKWYLDQIN

>member
-9 WLIPVFPLIGAVISG
+9 WLIPVFPLIGAVLSG
-24 LSLISINKKIN
+24 LGLICANKKIN
-35 NSREIVAVSLLS
+35 NSREIVSISLLS
-47 FVGISAAISYK
+47 LVGVSAVISYK
-58 ALYEQI
+58 TLIEQI
-64 TGYQTVEKLFVWA
+64 DGYQSVEKLFVWA
-77 SAGDFQIPMGFVLDP
+77 SAGDFTIPMGFILDP

-98 CLVTT
+98 TLVTT

-116 SHDKG
+116 AHDKG

-132 SSSMLGLIISPNLL
+132 SSSMMGLIISPNLL

-170 GAAHAAQKAFVVN
+170 GAANAAQKAFVVN

-197 FWATKSFDFTEIA
+197 FWATKSFDFNEIA
-210 VGISQSMANHSLPSW
+210 IGVSQSVSENSLPVW
-225 APLLLCFLVF
+225 AALLLCFLVF

-273 GVFLVARL
+273 GIFLVARL
-281 DPLYSI
+281 QPLYSL
-287 FPIMQFIIAL
+287 FPSIQFIIAL

-332 LAMGCGAPLAG
+332 LAMGCGAPVAG

-393 LTSSTFLIG
+393 FTSTTFLIG

-426 ISFPAFWFIGFMTA
+426 ISFPAFWFVGFLTA

-452 LTFEGE
+452 LTFEGD
-458 FRGNNEELRFKL
+458 FRGEDKDLQKELLLASKI
-470 TQAAGLDMADDH
+470 
-482 AEENHEE
+482 NIEE
-489 EEHET
+489 EDHQEEHGS
-494 LSGEVHE
+494 LHE

-509 LVFLAFPSVL
+509 LVFLAVPSVI
-519 IGFMGLPWDSKFVG
+519 IGFMGFPWDSKFAN
-533 LLDPEEAI
+533 LLDPEEALI
-541 NLSSSFELNEFLP
+541 AIESFELKEFLP

-559 VLIASTGISIA
+559 VFIASIGITIA
-570 YLAYFAKKIDL
+570 YQAYFAKKINL
-581 SILFAKRFPK
+581 SILFAQRFPSVNK
-591 INNFLSKKWYLDEIN
+591 FLSNKWYLDDIN
-606 EKIFVKGTRRIA
+606 EKLFVKGSRKLA

-664 GVLLLVALFGLQTPQ
+664 GVILLVAIFGFQSPQ